1 MASTGGKD
9 YPSGDMRPTEAVIDL
24 AALSRNVSRLVEL
37 VAPAKMCAV
46 VKADAYGHGLIAG
59 ARAALAAGASW
70 LAVALVEEGVRL
82 REAGI
87 AGPILTLSEPRP
99 EEMIEV
105 VAAGLTPSVYTG
117 TGVAGA
123 AAAASAAGVVLPV
136 HICVDTGM
144 RRVGAD
150 VDDVVRLA
158 NAIGDK
164 PSLNLE
170 GIWTHCAVADEPDN
184 TFTAT
189 QFDRFE
195 KAVAQVRAAG
205 FENLLVHAGNS
216 AVAIAHPRGRYDMVR
231 CGIACYGLPPSV
243 ALDAMIELE
252 PCLSLSTR
260 VRYVKTVAAGEG
272 ISYGLRHVFDV
283 DTVVATIPIGYADGM
298 RRNGGADGVEVLVAG
313 KRCPIV
319 GTVTM
324 DQIMIDC
331 TRVPDVQVGDEVVL
345 IGPQGDDEVT
355 ATELA
360 TRTHTINYE
369 IVCGLGPRVRRTY
382 R

>member
-1 MASTGGKD
+1 
-9 YPSGDMRPTEAVIDL
+9 MRPTEAVIDL
-24 AALSRNVSRLVEL
+24 AALSRNVSRLVEV
-37 VAPAKMCAV
+37 VAPAKICAV
-46 VKADAYGHGLIAG
+46 VKADAYGHGLIPG

-87 AGPILTLSEPRP
+87 GGPILTLSEPRP

-105 VAAGLTPSVYTG
+105 VAAGLVPSVYTG

-150 VDDVVRLA
+150 PDDVVRLA
-158 NAIGDK
+158 RAIGDK
-164 PSLNLE
+164 PSLRLE

-184 TFTAT
+184 DFTAT

-195 KAVAQVRAAG
+195 AVVADVRSEG
-205 FENLLVHAGNS
+205 YDDLLVHAGNS
-216 AVAIAHPRGRYDMVR
+216 AVAIAHPRGHYDMVR
-231 CGIACYGLPPSV
+231 CGIACYGLAPSV
-243 ALDAMIELE
+243 ALDGMIELE
-252 PCLSLSTR
+252 PCLALSTR

-272 ISYGLRHVFDV
+272 ISYGLRYVFPA

-298 RRNGGADGVEVLVAG
+298 RRSCGADGVEVLIGG

-331 TRVPDVQVGDEVVL
+331 SDVPDVEVGDDVVL
-345 IGPQGDDEVT
+345 IGQQGQEEVT
-355 ATELA
+355 ATEIA
-360 TRTHTINYE
+360 TRIGTIGYE